1 MKANPGGQ
9 VAPSEVV
16 GRDSLILDF
25 WDILERQSLVLS
37 AERRMGKTCIIKKMQ
52 AQPLPDKLAIYH
64 DLERVRNPLEFV
76 EAVLQD
82 VEEYLSKFR
91 RTARRTRQLLTQLSG
106 TEAMGVKLPEFAAAN
121 WKQLLT
127 ATIAD
132 LLENQDRKVILF
144 WDEVPYMLSNIGDK
158 EAMEV
163 LDTLRALR
171 QTYPDVRMVFT
182 GSIGLHHA
190 IASLKQAGYTN
201 EPVNDMYA
209 ADVPALSDND
219 AALLARR
226 LLEGENIIT
235 SNVYETAAAISQA
248 VDRIPFYIHHLVLKL
263 KMRRSIIDAAKISEI
278 IDDCLIDPLNPWRMD
293 HYRDRIDNYYKH
305 EQRNYALNMLD
316 ILAVTDQPLL
326 FDDLFNRIK
335 TEPEMQDKE
344 IARAVLRLLERDYYV
359 IRKSDRT
366 YSFRYSLIQ
375 RYWNLLRG

>member
-127 ATIAD
+127 ATITD

-144 WDEVPYMLSNIGDK
+144 WDEVPYMLGNIGDK
-158 EAMEV
+158 
-163 LDTLRALR
+163 
-171 QTYPDVRMVFT
+171 QQWKF
-182 GSIGLHHA
+182 
-190 IASLKQAGYTN
+190 
-201 EPVNDMYA
+201 
-209 ADVPALSDND
+209 
-219 AALLARR
+219 
-226 LLEGENIIT
+226 
-235 SNVYETAAAISQA
+235 
-248 VDRIPFYIHHLVLKL
+248 
-263 KMRRSIIDAAKISEI
+263 
-278 IDDCLIDPLNPWRMD
+278 
-293 HYRDRIDNYYKH
+293 
-305 EQRNYALNMLD
+305 
-316 ILAVTDQPLL
+316 
-326 FDDLFNRIK
+326 
-335 TEPEMQDKE
+335 
-344 IARAVLRLLERDYYV
+344 
-359 IRKSDRT
+359 
-366 YSFRYSLIQ
+366 
-375 RYWNLLRG
+375 

>member
-16 GRDSLILDF
+16 GRDSLISDF

-52 AQPLPDKLAIYH
+52 AQPLADKLAIYH
-64 DLERVRNPLEFV
+64 DLERVRSPLEFV

-82 VEEYLSKFR
+82 VEEYLSGFR
-91 RTARRTRQLLTQLSG
+91 RTARRTRQLLTQLGG

-190 IASLKQAGYTN
+190 IASLKQGGYTN
-201 EPVNDMYA
+201 EPVNDMYT

-219 AALLARR
+219 AALLARS
-226 LLEGENIIT
+226 LLEGENIVT

-263 KMRRSIIDAAKISEI
+263 KMRRSMIDAAKISEI
-278 IDDCLIDPLNPWRMD
+278 IDDCLVDPLNPWRMD
-293 HYRDRIDNYYKH
+293 HYRDRIDNYYKD

-335 TEPEMQDKE
+335 TKPEMQDKE
-344 IARAVLRLLERDYYV
+344 TARAVLRLLERDYYI
-359 IRKSDRT
+359 IRKSNRT